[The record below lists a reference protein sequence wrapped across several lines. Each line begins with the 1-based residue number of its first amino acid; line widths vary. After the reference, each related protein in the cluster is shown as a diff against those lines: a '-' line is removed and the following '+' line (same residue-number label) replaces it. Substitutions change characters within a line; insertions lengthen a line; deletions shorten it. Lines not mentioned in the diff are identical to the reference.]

1 MSTETTLTIS
11 ALGRHG
17 DGIAETESG
26 AVYVPFTLP
35 GETVRAHIEGRR
47 GRLVEILAPSPDR
60 IAPLCPH
67 FGTCGGCAAQHWRHG
82 AYAAWKR
89 GLVATALKH
98 RRIDAPV
105 DDLVDAHGAGRR
117 RATLHI
123 RFAGDKVLAGFME
136 ARSHRLIDLDACPI
150 LVPALNDAAA
160 IARALAAPLA
170 GPVKALDMLL
180 TATESGLDA
189 DLRGAVAVQ
198 GQTQL
203 ALTDAAAEWDLARL
217 TVNRELVI
225 ERRPPR
231 LCIGTATVVLPPGGF
246 LQATAAGED
255 ALAALV
261 LEGVGDAARIADL
274 FCGIGP
280 FALQLAERASC
291 FAFDSDARALDAL
304 SRAARQTGGL
314 KPVQAA
320 RRDLFRDPLPAAAL
334 DRFDAVVFDPPRA
347 GAEAQ
352 AAELAGSKVPVVV
365 AVSCDP
371 ASFARDASILI
382 DGGYRI
388 DRVTPVDQF
397 RHSAHVETV
406 AVLRRD

>member
-1 MSTETTLTIS
+1 MSTETTLTIT
-11 ALGRHG
+11 AMGRHG
-17 DGIAETESG
+17 DGIAETDSG

-35 GETVRAHIEGRR
+35 GETVCAHIEGRR

-60 IAPLCPH
+60 IAPVCPH

-89 GLVATALKH
+89 GLVETALRH
-98 RRIDAPV
+98 RRIDAPI

-123 RFAGDKVLAGFME
+123 RFTGDKVLTGFME
-136 ARSHRLIDLDACPI
+136 ARSHRLINLDACPI
-150 LVPALNDAAA
+150 LVPALSDAAA

-170 GPVKALDMLL
+170 GRVKALDVLL

-198 GQTQL
+198 GETQL

-217 TVNRELVI
+217 TVNRDLVI

-231 LCIGTATVVLPPGGF
+231 LRVGLATVALPPGGF
-246 LQATAAGED
+246 LQATATGED

-280 FALQLAERASC
+280 FALRLAERASC
-291 FAFDSDARALDAL
+291 FAFDSDGRALDAL
-304 SRAARQTGGL
+304 SRATRVTTGL
-314 KPVQAA
+314 KPVQAT
-320 RRDLFRDPLPAAAL
+320 RRDLFRAPLTAAAL

-347 GAEAQ
+347 GAAAQ
-352 AAELAGSKVPVVV
+352 AAELARSRVPTVV

-371 ASFARDASILI
+371 ASFARDLAVLVA
-382 DGGYRI
+382 GGYRI
-388 DRVTPVDQF
+388 ARITPVDQF
-397 RHSAHVETV
+397 RYAAHVETV
-406 AVLRRD
+406 ALLRR